1 MRRRAARWKLV
12 SQPKG
17 EETMPDLDLAAIAGR
32 LVESLREAGVE
43 FEVLPHRRTTTAG
56 SEARVLG
63 IPPEETAKTL
73 IAKGESGY
81 VRAVVPAAEHLDL
94 AKLAAVLDGETMTL
108 LTEAE
113 LVSAYPQFELGA
125 VPPFGG
131 PEGDRVVVDQTLV
144 ECAHVVLDAGVHD
157 ASIRMH
163 GRDLV
168 TVAHAEVAEIAKA

>member
-1 MRRRAARWKLV
+1 
-12 SQPKG
+12 
-17 EETMPDLDLAAIAGR
+17 MPDLDLAAVSVR
-32 LVESLREAGVE
+32 LADALREAGVE

-63 IPPEETAKTL
+63 VAPEETAKTL
-73 IAKGESGY
+73 ITKGELGY
-81 VRAVVPAAEHLDL
+81 VRAVVPAAGHLDL

-113 LVSAYPQFELGA
+113 LELRVRTDELGA

-131 PEGDRVVVDQTLV
+131 PEGDRVVVDAAL
-144 ECAHVVLDAGVHD
+144 AGSDSVVLDAGGHD
-157 ASIRMH
+157 ASIKLH

-168 TVAHAEVAEIAKA
+168 SVAHAVVADIAKP

>member
-1 MRRRAARWKLV
+1 M
-12 SQPKG
+12 
-17 EETMPDLDLAAIAGR
+17 MPDLDLAAASGR
-32 LVESLREAGVE
+32 LAELLREARVE

-63 IPPEETAKTL
+63 VSPEETAKTL
-73 IAKGESGY
+73 ITKGERGY

-94 AKLAAVLDGETMTL
+94 EKLGAVLGGETMTL
-108 LTEAE
+108 LTESE

-131 PEGDRVVVDQTLV
+131 PDGDRVVVDEALA
-144 ECAHVVLDAGVHD
+144 ESDFVVLDAGVHD
-157 ASIRMH
+157 ASIRLH

-168 TVAHAEVAEIAKA
+168 AVAHATVADIAKS

>member
-1 MRRRAARWKLV
+1 
-12 SQPKG
+12 
-17 EETMPDLDLAAIAGR
+17 MPDLDLAAASGR
-32 LVESLREAGVE
+32 LAETLRDARVE

-63 IPPEETAKTL
+63 VPPEETAKTL
-73 IAKGESGY
+73 ITKGERGY

-94 AKLAAVLDGETMTL
+94 EKLGAVFGGETMTL
-108 LTEAE
+108 LTESE

-131 PEGDRVVVDQTLV
+131 PDGDRVVVDEAL
-144 ECAHVVLDAGVHD
+144 AASDFVVLDAGVHD
-157 ASIRMH
+157 ASIRLH

-168 TVAHAEVAEIAKA
+168 AVAHATVADIAKS

>member
-1 MRRRAARWKLV
+1 
-12 SQPKG
+12 
-17 EETMPDLDLAAIAGR
+17 MPDLDLAAVSVR
-32 LVESLREAGVE
+32 LADALREAGVE

-63 IPPEETAKTL
+63 VAPEETAKTL
-73 IAKGESGY
+73 ITKGERGY
-81 VRAVVPAAEHLDL
+81 VRAVVPAAGHLDL
-94 AKLAAVLDGETMTL
+94 AKLEEVLDGETMTL

-131 PEGDRVVVDQTLV
+131 PEGDRVVVDAALA
-144 ECAHVVLDAGVHD
+144 ESESVVLDAGVHD
-157 ASIRMH
+157 ASIKLH

-168 TVAHAEVAEIAKA
+168 SVAHAAVAEIAKP

>member
-1 MRRRAARWKLV
+1 
-12 SQPKG
+12 
-17 EETMPDLDLAAIAGR
+17 MPDLDLAAVSVR
-32 LVESLREAGVE
+32 LADALREAGVE

-63 IPPEETAKTL
+63 VTPEETAKTL
-73 IAKGESGY
+73 ITKGERGY
-81 VRAVVPAAEHLDL
+81 VRAVVPAARHLDL
-94 AKLAAVLDGETMTL
+94 AKLAEVLDGETMTL

-131 PEGDRVVVDQTLV
+131 PEGDRVVVDAALA
-144 ECAHVVLDAGVHD
+144 ESESVVLDAGVHD
-157 ASIRMH
+157 ASIKLH

-168 TVAHAEVAEIAKA
+168 SVAHAAVAEIAKP

>member
-1 MRRRAARWKLV
+1 MK
-12 SQPKG
+12 
-17 EETMPDLDLAAIAGR
+17 PDLDLTAASGR
-32 LVESLREAGVE
+32 LAATLQDAAVE

-63 IPPEETAKTL
+63 VPPEETAKTL
-73 IAKGESGY
+73 ITKGDRGY

-94 AKLAAVLDGETMTL
+94 EKLAGVLDGETMTL
-108 LTEAE
+108 LTEGE

-131 PEGDRVVVDQTLV
+131 PDGDRVVVDEALA
-144 ECAHVVLDAGVHD
+144 ESDFVVLDAGVHD
-157 ASIRMH
+157 ASIRLH

-168 TVAHAEVAEIAKA
+168 AVAHATVADIAKS

>member
-1 MRRRAARWKLV
+1 
-12 SQPKG
+12 
-17 EETMPDLDLAAIAGR
+17 MPDLDIAAVSVRLAD
-32 LVESLREAGVE
+32 SLREAGVE

-63 IPPEETAKTL
+63 VSPEETAKTL
-73 IAKGESGY
+73 ITKGERGY
-81 VRAVVPAAEHLDL
+81 VRAVVPAAGHLDL
-94 AKLAAVLDGETMTL
+94 AKLAAVLGETMAL

-131 PEGDRVVVDQTLV
+131 PEGDRVVVDTELA
-144 ECAHVVLDAGVHD
+144 ERESVVLDAGVHD
-157 ASIRMH
+157 ASIRLS

-168 TVAHAEVAEIAKA
+168 SVAHATVAEIAKP

>member
-1 MRRRAARWKLV
+1 MK
-12 SQPKG
+12 
-17 EETMPDLDLAAIAGR
+17 PDLDLAAASGR
-32 LVESLREAGVE
+32 LAATLQDAAVE

-63 IPPEETAKTL
+63 VPPEETAKTL
-73 IAKGESGY
+73 ITKGERGY

-94 AKLAAVLDGETMTL
+94 EKLAAVFGGETMTL
-108 LTEAE
+108 LTESE

-131 PEGDRVVVDQTLV
+131 PDGDRVVVDEALA
-144 ECAHVVLDAGVHD
+144 ESDFVVLDAGVHD
-157 ASIRMH
+157 ASIRLH

-168 TVAHAEVAEIAKA
+168 AVARAAVADIAKS